1 MPPSNPL
8 LRHEIIPNLFLSRY
22 PDEIPKEITHIL
34 NLAPYAHPPASI
46 ANLKSLHISTLAD
59 IDDITPHIPAIL
71 EFIRD
76 ALSPAPDAEVSNSND
91 EISTT
96 NDETQPKTQKQNK
109 LLVHCAIG
117 INRSPSAIIAYLCS
131 TQNTNSAQALK
142 IVKHKKPDIRPSKLF
157 LAQIDRYFGRE
168 GDGGPDPMV
177 GFHERLKRRKAGKAG
192 KGKK

>member
-8 LRHEIIPNLFLSRY
+8 LRHEIIPDLYLSRF
-22 PDEIPKEITHIL
+22 PDEMPPEITHIL
-34 NLAPYAHPPASI
+34 NLSPYAHPPASI

-71 EFIRD
+71 EFIEA
-76 ALSPAPDAEVSNSND
+76 ALSPAPDAKSSNSMDGNTLT
-91 EISTT
+91 E
-96 NDETQPKTQKQNK
+96 EEVEKKEEKRNK

-117 INRSPSAIIAYLCS
+117 INRSPSAVIAYLCS
-131 TQNTNSAQALK
+131 VHKINSARALK

-157 LAQIDRYFGRE
+157 LAQIDRFFRRE
-168 GDGGPDPMV
+168 GEAGQDPMV
-177 GFHERLKRRKAGKAG
+177 GFHERLKRRKAGNGG